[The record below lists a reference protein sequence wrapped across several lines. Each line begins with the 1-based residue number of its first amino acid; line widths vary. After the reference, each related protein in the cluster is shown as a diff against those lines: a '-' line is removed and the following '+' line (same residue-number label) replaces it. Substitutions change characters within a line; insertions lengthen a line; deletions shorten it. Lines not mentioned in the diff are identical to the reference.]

1 MAKYQLLCINS
12 SPSLEETVSRARL
25 NFIRLYL
32 MNKSD
37 ESLTRSRKPPPL
49 EASELLP
56 LVYDE
61 LRRLARRYM
70 RREKEG
76 QSLQATALVHE
87 ACLRLM
93 KEKRKP
99 WQNRTHFLA
108 IAAISMRRILVE
120 RARARTA
127 RKRGGSRV
135 RVTLGE
141 EIAAGQALSTDVLA
155 LDEALTKLA
164 EVDPQLVRL
173 VELRYFGGLSIDEA
187 AVVTGIS
194 AATVK
199 RSWNIAKAWL
209 KRELTEH
216 NGPK

>member
-1 MAKYQLLCINS
+1 MS
-12 SPSLEETVSRARL
+12 
-25 NFIRLYL
+25 
-32 MNKSD
+32 KSK
-37 ESLTRSRKPPPL
+37 ESLTRSHKSTPL
-49 EASELLP
+49 DASELLP
-56 LVYDE
+56 LVYEE
-61 LRRLARRYM
+61 LRGLARRYM

-87 ACLRLM
+87 AYLRLV

-99 WQNRTHFLA
+99 WQNRNHFLA
-108 IAAISMRRILVE
+108 IAAISMRQILVE
-120 RARARTA
+120 RARARAA

-141 EIAAGQALSTDVLA
+141 EIAAEQAESTDVLA
-155 LDEALTKLA
+155 LDEALIKLA
-164 EVDPQLVRL
+164 EIDPQLVRL

-187 AVVTGIS
+187 AAVTGVS

-199 RSWNIAKAWL
+199 RSWNIARAWL

-216 NGPK
+216 NEPK

>member
-1 MAKYQLLCINS
+1 MH
-12 SPSLEETVSRARL
+12 
-25 NFIRLYL
+25 
-32 MNKSD
+32 KSK
-37 ESLTRSRKPPPL
+37 ESLVRSHKSTPL

-70 RREKEG
+70 TREKEG
-76 QSLQATALVHE
+76 QSLQTTALVHE
-87 ACLRLM
+87 AYLRLA
-93 KEKRKP
+93 KEKKKP

-108 IAAISMRRILVE
+108 IAAISMRQILVE

-141 EIAAGQALSTDVLA
+141 EIAANQAESTDVLA

-164 EVDPQLVRL
+164 EIDPQLVRL
-173 VELRYFGGLSIDEA
+173 VELRYFGGLSIDET
-187 AVVTGIS
+187 AVVIGVS
-194 AATVK
+194 SATVK
-199 RSWNIAKAWL
+199 RSWSIAKAWL

-216 NGPK
+216 NGHK

>member
-1 MAKYQLLCINS
+1 M
-12 SPSLEETVSRARL
+12 
-25 NFIRLYL
+25 
-32 MNKSD
+32 
-37 ESLTRSRKPPPL
+37 TRSRKSTPL

-70 RREKEG
+70 RREREG
-76 QSLQATALVHE
+76 ESLQATALVHE
-87 ACLRLM
+87 AYLRLV

-108 IAAISMRRILVE
+108 IAAISMRQILVE
-120 RARARTA
+120 RARARAA

-141 EIAAGQALSTDVLA
+141 EIAADQTKSTDVLA

-164 EVDPQLVRL
+164 QIDPQLVRL

-187 AVVTGIS
+187 AVVTGVS

-199 RSWNIAKAWL
+199 RNWNIAKAWL
-209 KRELTEH
+209 KRELTDHHE
-216 NGPK
+216 PESS

>member
-1 MAKYQLLCINS
+1 MSKSKESWTQSGKSA
-12 SPSLEETVSRARL
+12 SP
-25 NFIRLYL
+25 
-32 MNKSD
+32 
-37 ESLTRSRKPPPL
+37 

-61 LRRLARRYM
+61 LRGLARRYM
-70 RREKEG
+70 RREKKG

-87 ACLRLM
+87 VYLRLV
-93 KEKRKP
+93 KGRRKP
-99 WQNRTHFLA
+99 WQNRNHFLA
-108 IAAISMRRILVE
+108 IAAISMRQILVE
-120 RARARTA
+120 RARARAA

-141 EIAAGQALSTDVLA
+141 EIAADQAESTDVLA

-164 EVDPQLVRL
+164 EIDPQLVHL

-187 AVVTGIS
+187 AVTTGVS

-199 RSWNIAKAWL
+199 RNWNMAKAWL
-209 KRELTEH
+209 KRELTKHDE
-216 NGPK
+216 PK